1 MDPLGAFRRT
11 VWASDERRPR
21 MPVRLLLTGVVF
33 VFVSVALATAV
44 RVVGIGGSEAGAYA
58 AIVRIGLS
66 GLVVT
71 AIVLVPCGRFLD
83 RRRLRDF
90 GLRLDRDW
98 WVDCAFGLALGAGL
112 QAAVFGVG
120 WLAGWFRV
128 TAAFVSDGSFAVGF
142 ASVLVLFLSV
152 GIYEE
157 LVARGWLLT
166 NLAEGLRFAGETI
179 AVAVAVAVSAGVFGV
194 AHAVNP
200 GATTLSTGIISL
212 AGVFLALGYV
222 LTGELAIPIGV
233 HVTWNLFQ
241 GAVFGFGVSGL
252 SLPATVLETEP
263 TGPKLLT
270 GGSFGPEAG
279 VLGLAAIVVGCGATV
294 GWVWWRT
301 GSVGIHPRVTAPE
314 LVTDVDP
321 EQAAAGDAGAE
332 TATVDDA

>member
-1 MDPLGAFRRT
+1 MDPLGAVRRA
-11 VWASDERRPR
+11 VWASEERRFR
-21 MPVRLLLTGVVF
+21 MPVRLLLTGLVF
-33 VFVSVALATAV
+33 VFVSVVLATTLRVASIGADAV
-44 RVVGIGGSEAGAYA
+44 GA
-58 AIVRIGLS
+58 IPGLILTGLS

-71 AIVLVPCGRFLD
+71 VVVLVPGGRFLD
-83 RRRLRDF
+83 RRQLRDF

-98 WVDCAFGLALGAGL
+98 WVDCGFGLALGAGL

-152 GIYEE
+152 GVYEE

-166 NLAEGLRFAGETI
+166 NLAEGLRFAGES
-179 AVAVAVAVSAGVFGV
+179 VAVAVAVVLSAGLFGA

-200 GATTLSTGIISL
+200 GATALSTGIIAL

-279 VLGLAAIVVGCGATV
+279 LLGLVAIVVGCGAIA
-294 GWVWWRT
+294 GWVQWRT

-314 LVTDVDP
+314 LVTDGGNETQEEHD
-321 EQAAAGDAGAE
+321 AA
-332 TATVDDA
+332 

>member
-1 MDPLGAFRRT
+1 MDPIGTIRRA
-11 VWASDERRPR
+11 VWASDERRLR
-21 MPVRLLLTGVVF
+21 MPVRLLLTGLVF
-33 VFVSVALATAV
+33 VLVSVALGGIL
-44 RVVGIGGSEAGAYA
+44 RVAGIGGSGAGAYA
-58 AIVRIGLS
+58 AIVQVGLS
-66 GLVVT
+66 GLVV
-71 AIVLVPCGRFLD
+71 AVVVLVPCGRFLD

-90 GLRLDRDW
+90 GFRQDRDW
-98 WVDCAFGLALGAGL
+98 WVDCGFGLALGAGL

-120 WLAGWFRV
+120 WLAGWYEV
-128 TAAFVSDGSFAVGF
+128 TATFVSDGSFAVGF

-166 NLAEGLRFAGETI
+166 NLAEGLRFAGES
-179 AVAVAVAVSAGVFGV
+179 VAVGVAVVLSAGVFGA

-200 GATTLSTGIISL
+200 GATTLSTGIIGL

-252 SLPATVLETEP
+252 SLPATVLATKP

-279 VLGLAAIVVGCGATV
+279 LLGLAAIVVGSGAIV
-294 GWVWWRT
+294 AWVQWRT

-314 LVTDVDP
+314 LVTDVDSGR
-321 EQAAAGDAGAE
+321 EAEDGAAEPQESSSA
-332 TATVDDA
+332 

>member
-1 MDPLGAFRRT
+1 MDPLGAFRRA
-11 VWASDERRPR
+11 VWASEEGRLR
-21 MPVRLLLTGVVF
+21 MPIRLLLAGLVF
-33 VFVSVALATAV
+33 VFVSVALATAL
-44 RVVGIGGSEAGAYA
+44 RVAGIGSDGLGAST
-58 AIVRIGLS
+58 GLVLTGLT

-71 AIVLVPCGRFLD
+71 VVVLAPCGRLLD
-83 RRRLRDF
+83 RRRFRDF

-98 WVDCAFGLALGAGL
+98 WVDCGFGLALGATL
-112 QAAVFGVG
+112 QTVVFGVG

-128 TAAFVSDGSFAVGF
+128 TAAFVSEGSFAVGF

-152 GIYEE
+152 GVYEE

-166 NLAEGLRFAGETI
+166 NLAEGLRFAGES
-179 AVAVAVAVSAGVFGV
+179 VAVAAAVVLSAGVFGA

-200 GATTLSTGIISL
+200 GATALSTGIIGL
-212 AGVFLALGYV
+212 AGVLLALGYV

-241 GAVFGFGVSGL
+241 GAVFGLGVSGL

-279 VLGLAAIVVGCGATV
+279 LLGLAAIVVGCGAIA
-294 GWVWWRT
+294 GWVQWRT
-301 GSVGIHPRVTAPE
+301 GSVEIHPRVTTPE
-314 LVTDVDP
+314 LVTDVDSAEP
-321 EQAAAGDAGAE
+321 ADVDSEQPN
-332 TATVDDA
+332 TA

>member
-1 MDPLGAFRRT
+1 
-11 VWASDERRPR
+11 
-21 MPVRLLLTGVVF
+21 MPVRLLLTGFVF
-33 VFVSVALATAV
+33 VLVSVALGGIL
-44 RVVGIGGSEAGAYA
+44 RVAGIGGGGLGASAGL
-58 AIVRIGLS
+58 VLTGLS
-66 GLVVT
+66 GLVVSVV
-71 AIVLVPCGRFLD
+71 VLPPCGRFLD

-90 GLRLDRDW
+90 GFRLDRDW
-98 WVDCAFGLALGAGL
+98 WVDCGFGLALGAGL

-128 TAAFVSDGSFAVGF
+128 TATFASEGSFAVGF

-152 GIYEE
+152 GVYEE

-166 NLAEGLRFAGETI
+166 NLAEGLRFAGERV
-179 AVAVAVAVSAGVFGV
+179 AVGVAVALSAGVFGV
-194 AHAVNP
+194 AHAMNP
-200 GATTLSTGIISL
+200 GATALSTAIIAL
-212 AGVFLALGYV
+212 AGVLLALGYV

-263 TGPKLLT
+263 TGPTLLT

-279 VLGLAAIVVGCGATV
+279 LLGLAAVVVGCGATV
-294 GWVWWRT
+294 GWVRWRT

-314 LVTDVDP
+314 LVTADERGAGEEADAVD
-321 EQAAAGDAGAE
+321 AE
-332 TATVDDA
+332 

>member
-1 MDPLGAFRRT
+1 MDPIGTVRRA
-11 VWASDERRPR
+11 VWASDERRLR
-21 MPVRLLLTGVVF
+21 MPVRLLLTGLAF
-33 VFVSVALATAV
+33 VLVSVALGGV
-44 RVVGIGGSEAGAYA
+44 LRVVGIGGSDAGAYA
-58 AIVRIGLS
+58 AILQVGLS

-71 AIVLVPCGRFLD
+71 FVVLVPCGRFLD

-90 GLRLDRDW
+90 GVRLDRDW
-98 WVDCAFGLALGAGL
+98 WVDCGFGLALGAGL

-120 WLAGWFRV
+120 WLVGWYEV
-128 TAAFVSDGSFAVGF
+128 TATFVSDGSFAIGF

-157 LVARGWLLT
+157 LVVRGWLIT
-166 NLAEGLRFAGETI
+166 NLAEGLRFAGESAVGI
-179 AVAVAVAVSAGVFGV
+179 AVMLSAGVFGA

-200 GATTLSTGIISL
+200 GATTLSTSIIAL

-222 LTGELAIPIGV
+222 LTGELAIPIGL

-252 SLPATVLETEP
+252 SVPATILETKP

-279 VLGLAAIVVGCGATV
+279 LLGLAAIVVGCGAIV
-294 GWVWWRT
+294 GWVQWRT

-314 LVTDVDP
+314 LVTDVDT
-321 EQAAAGDAGAE
+321 EEAAD
-332 TATVDDA
+332 VDSEKTNSA

>member
-1 MDPLGAFRRT
+1 MDPLGAVRRA

-21 MPVRLLLTGVVF
+21 MPVRLLLTGIVF
-33 VFVSVALATAV
+33 VFVGVALATAL
-44 RVVGIGGSEAGAYA
+44 RVAGVGSDALGANAGL
-58 AIVRIGLS
+58 VLTGLS

-71 AIVLVPCGRFLD
+71 VAALLPCGRFLD

-112 QAAVFGVG
+112 QATVFGVG

-142 ASVLVLFLSV
+142 ASVVVLFLSV

-166 NLAEGLRFAGETI
+166 NIAEGFRFAGESA
-179 AVAVAVAVSAGVFGV
+179 AVAVAVALSAGVFGL
-194 AHAVNP
+194 AHAINP
-200 GATTLSTGIISL
+200 GATALSTAIIAL

-263 TGPKLLT
+263 TGPRLLT

-279 VLGLAAIVVGCGATV
+279 LLGLAALVVGCGAIA
-294 GWVWWRT
+294 GWVQWRT
-301 GSVGIHPRVTAPE
+301 GSVGVHPRVTTPA
-314 LVTDVDP
+314 LVTDGDTD
-321 EQAAAGDAGAE
+321 ESAAAEPERTDSA
-332 TATVDDA
+332 